1 MIQSR
6 KSVNNDTSVIH
17 TSNNDT
23 SVIHTSNND
32 TSVIHTSNNDTS
44 VIHTSNNNTS
54 VIHTSNN
61 EKSVIHTSNN
71 DTRLYISK
79 EQIRQTKRFLP
90 TYYINNN
97 NNTIS
102 RNILEGN
109 ELTTFLEKCRRY
121 SLSISD
127 IERITPGNSLDVV
140 FIHNNILNDIKK
152 NIYTNTLYTP
162 KEVFGVYKV
171 SFTKTYGLQGN
182 VDRYNSNVQILELY
196 VEIDSIWFPTKNGRI
211 KYNNKTIHWK
221 DLPLNTKVGL
231 QGLMIPWKILALYPS
246 KIYLI

>member
-1 MIQSR
+1 MSFLTFLKIQNILDSMIHSR
-6 KSVNNDTSVIH
+6 KSVNNDTSII
-17 TSNNDT
+17 N
-23 SVIHTSNND
+23 
-32 TSVIHTSNNDTS
+32 
-44 VIHTSNNNTS
+44 
-54 VIHTSNN
+54 
-61 EKSVIHTSNN
+61 TSNN
-71 DTRLYISK
+71 DTRSYISE
-79 EQIRQTKRFLP
+79 EQIRQTKRLLP
-90 TYYINNN
+90 QYYINN

-162 KEVFGVYKV
+162 KEVFGVYRV
-171 SFTKTYGLQGN
+171 SYTKTYGLQGN

-211 KYNNKTIHWK
+211 KYDNKNIHWK

>member
-32 TSVIHTSNNDTS
+32 TSVIHTSNNDT
-44 VIHTSNNNTS
+44 
-54 VIHTSNN
+54 
-61 EKSVIHTSNN
+61 
-71 DTRLYISK
+71 RLYISK

-90 TYYINNN
+90 TYYTNNN
-97 NNTIS
+97 IIS

-127 IERITPGNSLDVV
+127 IERITPGKSLDVV

-162 KEVFGVYKV
+162 KEVFGIYRV

-211 KYNNKTIHWK
+211 KYNNKTMHWK